1 MFANLD
7 ANLDG
12 GYKIKN
18 IFLVCRPV
26 VWPWLAIRLTYQ
38 TYTPLLK
45 YISCLSTALLYK
57 QASAPF
63 PGLRLQMNQGLANTY
78 NMFKF
83 SAFFEVRLLFLKM
96 TAFSNY
102 FSNIFQACYIML
114 KKSKNLTVYGY
125 KNVICIS
132 YRYNCIDNY
141 FYFHSV

>member
-1 MFANLD
+1 MPIWMPIWME
-7 ANLDG
+7 G
-12 GYKIKN
+12 IKSKI
-18 IFLVCRPV
+18 FSWSVGPSSDHG
-26 VWPWLAIRLTYQ
+26 WPSALHTKHIP
-38 TYTPLLK
+38 PLLK

-125 KNVICIS
+125 KNVICIF